1 MKARALPP
9 YEALQELLHYDP
21 ETGTLTWKQSRGR
34 VKAGQVAGARAHR
47 DYRQIKVLGQVC
59 LAHRIAWKLQTGKD
73 PAPGLVIDHVN
84 GIRSD
89 NRWLNLRIVSQS
101 INVGCQAHRPGLL
114 PRGVS
119 FDKRRGTYG
128 ASVGRPPARRTK
140 SGLTLEQATAL
151 AQKWRQNL
159 YPGSLEQLR
168 PRSCG
173 LFPAN

>member
-34 VKAGQVAGARAHR
+34 VRAGDVAGYVGSNAYWYLR
-47 DYRQIKVLGQVC
+47 ILGKVW
-59 LAHRIAWKLQTGKD
+59 LAHRVIWKLQTGAD
-73 PAPGLVIDHVN
+73 PESGLVIDHLN
-84 GIRSD
+84 GSRAD
-89 NRWLNLRIVSQS
+89 NRWSNLRVTTQS
-101 INVGCQAHRPGLL
+101 VNIGRKRQKERVL
-114 PRGVS
+114 PTGV
-119 FDKRRGTYG
+119 
-128 ASVGRPPARRTK
+128 RRTNPTCPGDRYEARVGNRSK
-140 SGLTLEQATAL
+140 CGLTLEQATAL